1 MSAMGEMTFR
11 TVPAHFNQANQTQED
26 MKVAVLNAG
35 LANQEY
41 SKKQRTRF
49 IFKTI
54 GLQVLVA
61 LIKTLVSCELLTFL
75 LTRA

>member
-11 TVPAHFNQANQTQED
+11 TVPAQFTQANHTQED

-49 IFKTI
+49 IF
-54 GLQVLVA
+54 
-61 LIKTLVSCELLTFL
+61 
-75 LTRA
+75 

>member
-11 TVPAHFNQANQTQED
+11 TVPAHFNQANHTQED
-26 MKVAVLNAG
+26 MKVAG

-49 IFKTI
+49 IF
-54 GLQVLVA
+54 
-61 LIKTLVSCELLTFL
+61 
-75 LTRA
+75 